1 MLTVGDIINQIKD
14 NSLRKNYKFC
24 FNSIEKDETVKKQC
38 KIVTALWKDVG
49 YTISKLAMEFEIYND
64 LPASDNPR
72 NVLLNKWSEKL
83 RGKNGNNRVLMYN
96 EKIAAV
102 SMEFFENKVH
112 HKVIEFK
119 SY

>member
-1 MLTVGDIINQIKD
+1 M
-14 NSLRKNYKFC
+14 
-24 FNSIEKDETVKKQC
+24 KKQC

-119 SY
+119 SYLCFVQINCFLLGKYFYSNRLYLYF